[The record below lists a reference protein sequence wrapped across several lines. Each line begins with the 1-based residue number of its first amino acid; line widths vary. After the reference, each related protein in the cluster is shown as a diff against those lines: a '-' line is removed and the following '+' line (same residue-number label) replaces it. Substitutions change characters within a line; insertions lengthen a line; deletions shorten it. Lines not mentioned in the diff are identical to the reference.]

1 MEKKKIVC
9 FHLFNDYSGSP
20 KVLRNV
26 LEGLLMRGYEVDLH
40 TSPGGVLDTL
50 GVAEESD
57 SGAKKYPG
65 LNIRHFSYNFS
76 SNPAVTMMR
85 YSWAQ
90 IKIFVTALRY
100 MFKRNTVF
108 YVNTILPFGAALAGR
123 LIGKRVVY
131 HYHENAYV
139 KSGFYRALTGV
150 MQRLADSIICV
161 SAHQASYLGRKEGVT
176 VVPNALEPAFASR
189 LRPVPEEAF
198 ERKEVLMLGSL
209 KGYKGVDEFLE
220 LAGNLSQF
228 RFRLVLNEEPGAVER
243 WLTSEGAKRPENV
256 TVSARVTDVATLY
269 NGASVVVNLSR
280 PDLFVETFG
289 LTALEAMACGL
300 PVVVPPVGGIAEM
313 VDDGVEGFR
322 IDVRDM
328 DRLTE
333 AVERLLTDRQ
343 LYLACAE
350 AALERASRFDADRTV
365 DAIARI
371 IEGKDSGE

>member
-1 MEKKKIVC
+1 MAKKKIVC
-9 FHLFNDYSGSP
+9 YHLFNDYSGSP

-26 LEGLLMRGYEVDLH
+26 LEGLLKRGYEVDLY
-40 TSPGGVLDTL
+40 TSRGGILDSL
-50 GVAEESD
+50 DGAEESER
-57 SGAKKYPG
+57 GTQKYPG
-65 LNIRHFSYNFS
+65 LHIRHFSYNFS
-76 SNPAVTMMR
+76 SNPVVTMMR
-85 YSWAQ
+85 YSLAQ
-90 IKIFVTALRY
+90 IKIFVKALRY
-100 MFKRNTVF
+100 MFKSNTVF

-123 LIGKRVVY
+123 LIGKSVVY

-176 VVPNALEPAFASR
+176 VIPNALDPAFATR
-189 LRPVPEEAF
+189 LRPAPEKAF

-209 KGYKGVDEFLE
+209 KGYKGVGEFLE
-220 LAGNLSQF
+220 LARRLPQF
-228 RFRLVLNEEPGAVER
+228 RFRLVLNEEPASVEQ
-243 WLTSEGAKRPENV
+243 WLASEGVKRPDNV
-256 TVSARVTDVATLY
+256 TVSARVMDVAALY

-313 VDDGVEGFR
+313 VDDGVEGYK

-328 DRLTE
+328 DRLTGC
-333 AVERLLTDRQ
+333 VGRLLTDRQ
-343 LYLACAE
+343 MYLACAE
-350 AALERASRFDADRTV
+350 AALRRASRFDADRTV
-365 DAIARI
+365 DAVARV
-371 IEGKDSGE
+371 IEGIDKGE